1 MEHVHRSDRPAPFDP
16 MTAESDRDSAP
27 SSSESND
34 PDDSA
39 LSDDPVA
46 RGALLVVAAASI
58 VAFLSFA
65 RVILLPIVLAI
76 FLSSILHPPVRFLS
90 HHHFPGTNLPFPR
103 IAAVLLV
110 VLLTVVSTGA
120 LAVLLGDQVRRL
132 GAELPRYRN
141 RVAQSVGAVQNRVRA
156 VRDYFRRFLQP
167 IRDRLEPG
175 ADETNDDASP
185 PTRSNETGDPSI
197 SPPPRNRAPPPASEA
212 PGPNLVQKGT
222 QLLMQLSSSLTGGLS
237 GIFGALA
244 QVLTGIFV
252 LFFTLLEAPAF
263 KSKLLNILGTT
274 DARREAVLD
283 VLRDINRDIQ
293 GYLFGRFVINT
304 LLAVVVAFVF
314 FLYGLNYALL
324 VGIFAGLLN
333 FIPYL
338 GAVLGMF
345 IPALIAYM
353 QFGTPEAVVWSALI
367 YLFLTGVE
375 GNLIT
380 PIALGRHL
388 QLNSLAV
395 LLGLI
400 FWGWIWG
407 TIGMLLAIP
416 ILATIRVVAEHVDGL
431 EPVAE
436 LLRG

>member
-1 MEHVHRSDRPAPFDP
+1 
-16 MTAESDRDSAP
+16 MTAETDRDA
-27 SSSESND
+27 E
-34 PDDSA
+34 
-39 LSDDPVA
+39 DDPFGSPSEASETHTMLDRAHDPVT
-46 RGALLVVAAASI
+46 RGALLVLAGAAI
-58 VAFLSFA
+58 IAFLSFA
-65 RVILLPIVLAI
+65 RVILVPIVLAI
-76 FLSSILHPPVRFLS
+76 FLSYILYPPVRLLTQLRL
-90 HHHFPGTNLPFPR
+90 PGTDLHFPR

-132 GAELPRYRN
+132 GSELPRYRT
-141 RVAQSVGAVQNRVRA
+141 RVARSVAAIENRVRE
-156 VRDYFRRFLQP
+156 VRDDFRRFLQP
-167 IRDRLEPG
+167 IRARLESNGEERNGPPG
-175 ADETNDDASP
+175 TTEQDEARTV
-185 PTRSNETGDPSI
+185 
-197 SPPPRNRAPPPASEA
+197 PPPRERAPPSSSETLA
-212 PGPNLVQKGT
+212 PQLVRQGT
-222 QLLMQLSSSLTGGLS
+222 QMLMNLSSSLTGGLS

-244 QVLTGIFV
+244 QILTGIFV
-252 LFFTLLEAPAF
+252 LFFTLLEAQAF
-263 KSKLLNILGTT
+263 KTKLLNILGTT

-304 LLAVVVAFVF
+304 VLTILVAFVF

-353 QFGTPEAVVWSALI
+353 QFGTPSAVLGSALL
-367 YLFLTGVE
+367 YLLMTGVE

-416 ILATIRVVAEHVDGL
+416 ILATIRVVAEHVEGL

-436 LLRG
+436 LMRG